1 MKLLILA
8 MTVLSI
14 QAFAQDKQDTA
25 QANET
30 VSELPVTNDFV
41 NFNNIKNILKT
52 DGLEKVVEEKKKV
65 EVKKKIEKQDL
76 TKNLYETPSVED
88 FWPLMLE
95 YWLVKNTAILKW
107 DFDKPDFGVTE
118 VFESILKDVGELGI
132 SYKILY
138 LNTSNI
144 THFAFPMG
152 KDSYLFLISVPFV
165 KSIDLS
171 KIQISLMMYEDLIRV
186 KKGYFESMIKA
197 ETIKGLRARNFYK
210 DIVPTANIKSFL
222 EEVDEIVYSKGFNF
236 QQQYQVTQQVNSVL
250 INNKKYWQNYY
261 NLIYKIDDLVKS
273 NMMYKNYA
281 KIYPSPELQ
290 LNWIDPTKKK

>member
-1 MKLLILA
+1 MKLLFRAAITLIYSFYA
-8 MTVLSI
+8 IS
-14 QAFAQDKQDTA
+14 QEAPAQT
-25 QANET
+25 N
-30 VSELPVTNDFV
+30 ELPVANDFI

-65 EVKKKIEKQDL
+65 EVKKKEIKADL
-76 TKNLYETPSVED
+76 TKNLYETPSEED

-107 DFDKPDFGVTE
+107 DFDKPEFGVTD
-118 VFESILKDVGELGI
+118 VFETILKDVGELGVQ
-132 SYKILY
+132 YKILY

-152 KDSYLFLISVPFV
+152 KDSYLFLISVPFI

-186 KKGYFESMIKA
+186 KKGYFESMIKP
-197 ETIKGLRARNFYK
+197 ETLKGLRSRNFYK
-210 DIVPTANIKSFL
+210 DIVPTAAIKSFL

-250 INNKKYWQNYY
+250 MNNKKYWQNYY

-273 NMMYKNYA
+273 NMMFKHYA